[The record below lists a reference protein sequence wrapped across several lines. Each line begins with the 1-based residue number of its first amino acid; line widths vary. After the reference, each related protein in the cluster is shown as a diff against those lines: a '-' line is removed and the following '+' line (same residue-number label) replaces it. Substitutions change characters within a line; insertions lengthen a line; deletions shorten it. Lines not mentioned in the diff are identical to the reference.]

1 LQNNFR
7 ENVENEKIEVGNSFF
22 QDIETYIH
30 LIKKWNKVHNLTR
43 MNESEIYHS
52 IFDSIIPLK
61 FVEFQTLLDI
71 GSGAGFPAIPI
82 ALACRDKTIIL
93 VEPLKKK
100 SSFLHYLKTS
110 LNLTNIKIYSDR
122 VENLNIPKVDLVTSR
137 AVTNTETLINL
148 AQPFAKSGGKLLFYK
163 GSNLPTEIQNITL
176 NYRIEKRENRN
187 YLLIDT

>member
-1 LQNNFR
+1 LQSSFR
-7 ENVENEKIEVGNSFF
+7 KNVENENIEVGETFF

-30 LIKKWNKVHNLTR
+30 LIKKWNKIHNLTR

-52 IFDSIIPLK
+52 LFDSIIPLK

-93 VEPLKKK
+93 VEPIKKK

-137 AVTNTETLINL
+137 AVTNTEALINL
-148 AQPFAKSGGKLLFYK
+148 AKPFAKNGGKLLFYK
-163 GSNLPTEIQNITL
+163 GSNLQTEIQNITL
-176 NYRIEKRENRN
+176 NYKIEKRENRN
-187 YLLIDT
+187 YLLIET